1 MPSFFF
7 PLSVALLKLEGRLN
21 FQHLFYHGSITLG
34 KEAAKVKTK
43 NFMNFYFIK
52 FLAQY
57 FFLNKNDKLV

>member
-1 MPSFFF
+1 MHTKFFF

-43 NFMNFYFIK
+43 NFMNFYFVK
-52 FLAQY
+52 FCAVL
-57 FFLNKNDKLV
+57 FLEQK